1 MGKIYREEDVLSAAR
16 RRIALAFD
24 STERAYVA
32 FSGGKDSTVLLHLV
46 MEEAIKR
53 GRKVAV
59 MISDLEAQ
67 YTATVKH
74 VKATVEYYK
83 DHIDLHWMCLPLNL
97 RNAVTNYEPQWQAW
111 DPSKKDIWVRQPPAE
126 AVTDPAFYPWFQPG
140 MEFEEIV
147 VLFGQWYGRGSPSAG
162 DDGNPIPTAGF
173 IGIRAQESLN
183 RYMAVAVW
191 QKQDAM
197 LNDWRWTTQIIDQ
210 VYNVYPLYDW
220 RSEDIWRFHARFPE
234 LTHNAIYDKM
244 HMAGVPLSQQRLCQ
258 PYGDDQR
265 KGLWLY
271 HIIEP
276 ETWPKLIARV
286 NGVNSGALY
295 VGESGN
301 VSGYNKIKLPPGH
314 NWKSFTNLL
323 LQSLPAP
330 TREHYL
336 RNFKRFIKG
345 WRRRGY
351 DVIPDYAPAE
361 LEANS
366 WAPSW
371 RRMCKALLRNDWW
384 CKGLGFTQPKSEAWM
399 RYKLIKKAEEEKKK
413 ANQSSLFESAV

>member
-1 MGKIYREEDVLSAAR
+1 MPKIYRQENVLSAAK
-16 RRIALAFD
+16 RRISLAID
-24 STERAYVA
+24 NTERCYVA

-53 GRKVAV
+53 GRKVGV

-67 YTATVKH
+67 YAATVKH
-74 VKATVEYYK
+74 IRATVDLYR

-111 DPSKKDIWVRQPPAE
+111 DATKRDIWVRQPPAD
-126 AVTDPAFYPWFQPG
+126 AITDPDFYPWFQPG
-140 MEFEEIV
+140 MEFEELV
-147 VLFGQWYGRGSPSAG
+147 VLWGEWYGQGR
-162 DDGNPIPTAGF
+162 PTAGF

-191 QKQDAM
+191 AKTDVM
-197 LNDWRWTTQIIDQ
+197 LNGWRWTTRVIDE

-220 RSEDIWRFHARFPE
+220 RSEDIWRFHAKYPE
-234 LTHNAIYDKM
+234 LPHNSIYDKM

-286 NGVNSGALY
+286 NGVNGGALY
-295 VGESGN
+295 SQESGN
-301 VSGYNKIKLPPGH
+301 VSGVNKIKLPPGH
-314 NWKSFTNLL
+314 TWKSFTTLL
-323 LQSLPAP
+323 LQSLPRP
-330 TREHYL
+330 TQEHYVK
-336 RNFKRFIKG
+336 NFKRFIKG

-351 DVIPDYAPAE
+351 AIIPDYAPPE

-371 RRMCKALLRNDWW
+371 RRMCKTLLRNDWW
-384 CKGLGFTQPKSEAWM
+384 CKGLGFTQPKSEAWA
-399 RYKLIKKAEEEKKK
+399 RYKLIKAGEKERRSKE
-413 ANQSSLFESAV
+413 QVSLFEQVEG

>member
-1 MGKIYREEDVLSAAR
+1 MPKIYRDENVLSAAR
-16 RRIALAFD
+16 RRISLAFD
-24 STERAYVA
+24 NTERAYVA

-53 GRKVAV
+53 GRKVGV

-67 YTATVKH
+67 YAATIKHIRATVDMY
-74 VKATVEYYK
+74 A
-83 DHIDLHWMCLPLNL
+83 DHIELHWMCLPLNL

-111 DPSKKDIWVRQPPAE
+111 DITKKDIWVRQPPKDAI
-126 AVTDPAFYPWFQPG
+126 TDPEFYPWFQPG
-140 MEFEEIV
+140 MEFEEMV
-147 VLFGQWYGRGSPSAG
+147 VLWGEWYGQGV
-162 DDGNPIPTAGF
+162 PTAGF

-191 QKQDAM
+191 QKTDVM
-197 LNDWRWTTQIIDQ
+197 LNGWRWTTKIVDQ

-220 RSEDIWRFHARFPE
+220 RSEDIWRFHAAYPE

-286 NGVNSGALY
+286 NGVNGGSLY
-295 VGESGN
+295 SQESGN
-301 VSGYNKIKLPPGH
+301 VTGVNKIRLPDGH

-330 TREHYL
+330 TRDHYVK
-336 RNFKRFIKG
+336 NFKRFMKG

-351 DVIPDYAPAE
+351 TVIPDQAPPE

-371 RRMCKALLRNDWW
+371 RRMCKTLLRNDWW
-384 CKGLGFTQPKSEAWM
+384 CKGLGFTQPKSEAWL
-399 RYKLIKKAEEEKKK
+399 RYKLLKAAEAERKKGEQMAAE
-413 ANQSSLFESAV
+413 L

>member
-1 MGKIYREEDVLSAAR
+1 MPKIYREENVLSAAR
-16 RRIALAFD
+16 RRISLALD
-24 STERAYVA
+24 NTERTYVA

-53 GRKVAV
+53 GRKVGV

-67 YTATVKH
+67 YTATVAH
-74 VKATVEYYK
+74 VRATVAYYK

-97 RNAVTNYEPQWQAW
+97 RNAVTNYDPQWQAW
-111 DPSKKDIWVRQPPAE
+111 EPGKEDIWVRQPPKE
-126 AVTDPAFYPWFQPG
+126 AITDPAFYPWFQPG
-140 MEFEEIV
+140 MEFEELV
-147 VLFGQWYGRGSPSAG
+147 VLWGEWYGQGR
-162 DDGNPIPTAGF
+162 PTSGF

-191 QKQDAM
+191 SKTDVM
-197 LNDWRWTTQIIDQ
+197 LNDWRWTTRVVDE

-220 RSEDIWRFHARFPE
+220 RSEDIWRFHAKYPE
-234 LTHNAIYDKM
+234 LTHNSIYDKM

-276 ETWPKLIARV
+276 ETWPKLIVRV
-286 NGVNSGALY
+286 NGVNGGALY
-295 VGESGN
+295 SQDSGN
-301 VSGYNKIKLPPGH
+301 VTGVNKIKLPPGH
-314 NWKSFTNLL
+314 TWKSFTNLL
-323 LQSLPAP
+323 LQSLPTP
-330 TREHYL
+330 TREHYVK
-336 RNFKRFIKG
+336 NFKRFMKG
-345 WRRRGY
+345 WKRRGY
-351 DVIPDYAPAE
+351 SVIPDYAPPE

-371 RRMCKALLRNDWW
+371 RRMCKTLLRNDWW
-384 CKGLGFTQPKSEAWM
+384 CKGLGFTQPKSEAWA
-399 RYKLIKKAEEEKKK
+399 RYKLIKAAEKEKAKAEQV
-413 ANQSSLFESAV
+413 AMFDDVPA

>member
-1 MGKIYREEDVLSAAR
+1 MPKIYRQENVLSAAK
-16 RRIALAFD
+16 RRISLALD
-24 STERAYVA
+24 NTERCYVA

-53 GRKVAV
+53 GRKVGV

-67 YTATVKH
+67 YAATVKH
-74 VKATVEYYK
+74 IRATVDLYR

-111 DPSKKDIWVRQPPAE
+111 DATKRDIWVRQPPAD
-126 AVTDPAFYPWFQPG
+126 AITDPDFYPWFQPG
-140 MEFEEIV
+140 MEFEELV
-147 VLFGQWYGRGSPSAG
+147 VLWGEWYGQGR
-162 DDGNPIPTAGF
+162 PTAGF

-191 QKQDAM
+191 AKTDVM
-197 LNDWRWTTQIIDQ
+197 LNGWRWTTRVIDE

-220 RSEDIWRFHARFPE
+220 RSEDIWRFHAKYPE
-234 LTHNAIYDKM
+234 LPHNSIYDKM

-286 NGVNSGALY
+286 NGVNGGALY
-295 VGESGN
+295 SQESGN
-301 VSGYNKIKLPPGH
+301 VSGVNKIKLPPGH
-314 NWKSFTNLL
+314 TWKSFTTLL
-323 LQSLPAP
+323 LQSLPRP
-330 TREHYL
+330 TQEHYVK
-336 RNFKRFIKG
+336 NFKRFIKG

-351 DVIPDYAPAE
+351 AIIPDYAPPE

-371 RRMCKALLRNDWW
+371 RRMCKTLLRNDWW
-384 CKGLGFTQPKSEAWM
+384 CKGLGFTQPKSEAWA
-399 RYKLIKKAEEEKKK
+399 RYKLIKAGEKERRSKE
-413 ANQSSLFESAV
+413 QVSLFEQVEG

>member
-1 MGKIYREEDVLSAAR
+1 MLSQQAIRVNLSAAK
-16 RRIALAFD
+16 RRISLALD
-24 STERAYVA
+24 NTERCYVA

-53 GRKVAV
+53 GRKVGV

-67 YTATVKH
+67 YAATVKH
-74 VKATVEYYK
+74 IRATVDLYR
-83 DHIDLHWMCLPLNL
+83 DHIDLPWMCLPLNL
-97 RNAVTNYEPQWQAW
+97 RNAVTNYEPQWQAR
-111 DPSKKDIWVRQPPAE
+111 DATKREIWVRQPPAD
-126 AVTDPAFYPWFQPG
+126 AITDPDFYPWFQPG
-140 MEFEEIV
+140 MEFEELV
-147 VLFGQWYGRGSPSAG
+147 VLWGEWYGQGR
-162 DDGNPIPTAGF
+162 PTAGF

-191 QKQDAM
+191 AKTDVM
-197 LNDWRWTTQIIDQ
+197 LNGWRWTTRVIDE

-220 RSEDIWRFHARFPE
+220 RSEDIWRFHAKYPE
-234 LTHNAIYDKM
+234 LPHNSIYDKM

-286 NGVNSGALY
+286 NGVNGGALY
-295 VGESGN
+295 SQESGN
-301 VSGYNKIKLPPGH
+301 VSGVNKIKLPPGH
-314 NWKSFTNLL
+314 TWKSFTTLL
-323 LQSLPAP
+323 LQSLPRP
-330 TREHYL
+330 TQEHYVK
-336 RNFKRFIKG
+336 NFKRFIKG

-351 DVIPDYAPAE
+351 AIIPDYAPPE

-371 RRMCKALLRNDWW
+371 RRMCKTLLRNDWW
-384 CKGLGFTQPKSEAWM
+384 CKGLGFTQPKSEAWA
-399 RYKLIKKAEEEKKK
+399 RYKLIKAGEKERRSKE
-413 ANQSSLFESAV
+413 QVSLFEQVEG